1 MKADAP
7 PFSMGR
13 ETVRGIRARMADTSG
28 QQQLRG
34 FLIGV
39 LVSGA
44 VAAGFLL
51 SRPSAPGP
59 TENAPPPP
67 PPAMPVA
74 PSTPQLTPPPA
85 PATPRDAADALF
97 NEAIMASEA
106 NDGEA
111 LMQVLPR
118 ALGAYRAL
126 GALDDDG
133 VYHVAMLELAG
144 ARYSEARATSATLLA
159 KNPKHLLAL
168 AVSMRAAGRSG
179 DAAAARDFAKRLL
192 DAYDTESTRA
202 LPEYQDHARML
213 PSYRAEAQA
222 AAQ

>member
-1 MKADAP
+1 
-7 PFSMGR
+7 
-13 ETVRGIRARMADTSG
+13 MADTSG

-34 FLIGV
+34 FVIGV
-39 LVSGA
+39 LVAGA

-51 SRPSAPGP
+51 SRPTPPAAAPVA
-59 TENAPPPP
+59 NAPPQL
-67 PPAMPVA
+67 PAMPPA
-74 PSTPQLTPPPA
+74 PSMPMPGLTPPSA
-85 PATPRDAADALF
+85 PMTPRDQADALF
-97 NEAIMASEA
+97 NEAMMASET

-118 ALGAYRAL
+118 ALAAHRAL

-133 VYHVAMLELAG
+133 AYHVALLELVG
-144 ARYSEARATSATLLA
+144 AKYAEARATAATLLA

-168 AVSMRAAGRSG
+168 AVSMRAAQRAG

-192 DAYDTESTRA
+192 DAYDAESTRP

>member
-1 MKADAP
+1 
-7 PFSMGR
+7 MGR
-13 ETVRGIRARMADTSG
+13 ETVRGIRARMAGTSG

-34 FLIGV
+34 FLIGA

-44 VAAGFLL
+44 IAAGFLL

-59 TENAPPPP
+59 VVNAPPPP
-67 PPAMPVA
+67 PPPAAMPVA
-74 PSTPQLTPPPA
+74 PSTPLLTPAPA

-97 NEAIMASEA
+97 NEAMMASEA

-133 VYHVAMLELAG
+133 VYHVAVLELAG
-144 ARYSEARATSATLLA
+144 ARYSEARATAATLLA
-159 KNPKHLLAL
+159 KNPRHLLAL
-168 AVSMRAAGRSG
+168 AVSMRAAGRAG

-192 DAYDTESTRA
+192 EAYDAESTRP
-202 LPEYQDHARML
+202 LPEYQDHARVL
-213 PSYRAEAQA
+213 PGYRAEAQA